1 MAATLSASTPSIT
14 GSIHIGPHT
23 VTLSG
28 ALHAP
33 LTCRFIYAP
42 ISPVIITI
50 SATASSSTRIDYISL
65 ITDNH

>member
-1 MAATLSASTPSIT
+1 MYATF
-14 GSIHIGPHT
+14 T
-23 VTLSG
+23 VL
-28 ALHAP
+28 
-33 LTCRFIYAP
+33 FIYAS